1 MALGAGNVGNGLAR
15 RHAARGHDVCLAFS
29 RNRGK
34 LKAGA
39 RAVGARP
46 AEPQEAVAA
55 AEAVVLATPWTVTEA
70 ALQSPGDLSGKL
82 LWDCTNPLKPEM
94 SGLVIGTE
102 TCGGELVAAWAGS
115 GARVVK
121 AIPPFA
127 EQMAREGPL
136 ILEDGRSPSV
146 FVCGDDS
153 PARSTVVTLVRDIG
167 AEPIEAGVAA
177 QRPVH
182 RTRRDAAGAPRL
194 SARHGYVDRP
204 FSIARLSSGGG
215 LAIAFRNPPG
225 A

>member
-1 MALGAGNVGNGLAR
+1 VALGAGNVGNGLAR

-70 ALQSPGDLSGKL
+70 ALQSPGDLSRKL

-153 PARSTVVTLVRDIG
+153 PARSTVITLVRDIG

-204 FSIARLSSGGG
+204 FLLRG
-215 LAIAFRNPPG
+215 
-225 A
+225 